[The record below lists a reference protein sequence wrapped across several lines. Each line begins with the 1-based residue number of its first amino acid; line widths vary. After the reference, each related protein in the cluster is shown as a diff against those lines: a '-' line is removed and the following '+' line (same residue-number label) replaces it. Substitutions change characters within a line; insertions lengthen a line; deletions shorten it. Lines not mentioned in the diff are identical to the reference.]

1 MRVELGR
8 RVAIEYRVLLESGEE
23 VDASP
28 AGEPLWL
35 ICGLARAMPWN
46 LELALVGLETG
57 QSRSVTLPPEQ
68 AYGERVEEA
77 VREVDPAM
85 IPAEAHRLGAALIA
99 EDGYGGRKVSRVVA
113 VEPGRIVVDHNHPL
127 AGRTL
132 TFEVTVVEIGEM
144 ATAAEGT
151 SGRSGP

>member
-8 RVAIEYRVLLESGEE
+8 RVAVEYKVRLESGEE

-28 AGEPLWL
+28 ADEPLWL
-35 ICGLARAMPWN
+35 VCGLAETMPWN
-46 LELALVGLETG
+46 VELALVGLEVG
-57 QSRSVTLPPEQ
+57 GARTLTLSPEQ

-85 IPAEAHRLGAALIA
+85 IPAEAHRVGAALVA
-99 EDGYGGRKVSRVVA
+99 EDGYGGRKVSRVIA
-113 VEPGRIVVDHNHPL
+113 VEEGRIVVDHNHPL
-127 AGRTL
+127 AGHAL

-144 ATAAEGT
+144 ASTAPPADGA
-151 SGRSGP
+151 RP